1 MDVWEKKEGG
11 LDVDNKPLPFFFPT
25 SFLQV
30 YNTLPPSTEPQAHR
44 TTGSTRHRHARTGGG
59 GPTGRAS
66 NVLQPFPTSLH
77 IPSKATDSI
86 GPLMAD
92 AVVVVD
98 VRGKGPRGESWSR

>member
-11 LDVDNKPLPFFFPT
+11 LDVDNKPLPFFFQPLSYRFTTHFLHLRSPKPT
-25 SFLQV
+25 GPRAAQG
-30 YNTLPPSTEPQAHR
+30 
-44 TTGSTRHRHARTGGG
+44 TGTHARGG